1 MTFLD
6 VNSTAHVLLVLAY
19 KIKLVE
25 VPETVTVFRV
35 TRTLEQNVT
44 EVVHRW
50 QRDGD
55 HRFQSHPDV
64 EASRRDLHKNNHGGC
79 KRRRFI
85 SKDCQG
91 YILSSVPRRRI
102 HASVD
107 TKPEIARTGSGPI
120 RLYRDE
126 LDPFGAFLD
135 GYTSGY
141 VGEGSA
147 REE

>member
-1 MTFLD
+1 MTE
-6 VNSTAHVLLVLAY
+6 
-19 KIKLVE
+19 I
-25 VPETVTVFRV
+25 TVFRV
-35 TRTLEQNVT
+35 TRMLKLPEEIFIRTT
-44 EVVHRW
+44 MEVVNGAVSS
-50 QRDGD
+50 Q
-55 HRFQSHPDV
+55 
-64 EASRRDLHKNNHGGC
+64 N
-79 KRRRFI
+79 

-91 YILSSVPRRRI
+91 YIHSSVRRRHI
-102 HASVD
+102 DASVD
-107 TKPEIARTGSGPI
+107 TKPEIARTGSGPV